1 MEFTATLA
9 PKAVNTPI
17 VPKASA
23 RQVGI
28 EKRAV
33 PRQTRQRPLLCQD
46 TQMQL
51 PPNRFKSRLQTGETM
66 FGCWVALCAP
76 YSAEVAGHAGF
87 DWVLI
92 DGEHAPNDLQS
103 LVAQLQ
109 VLDPLPPEVLVRLP
123 MAEPWL
129 IKQVLDA
136 GARNLLI
143 PMVNSAAEANA
154 NVRAMRYPPRGI
166 RGVGHALGRASRFGE
181 IADYQNAA
189 DDGLSLLVQI
199 ETAAALLA
207 LDDILAVDGVD
218 GAFIGPADLA
228 ADLGLAGDDP
238 AFAQTIAT
246 TLGRIRDSGKAPGII
261 SLSDDQIA
269 RHLQDGAQV
278 VAVAID
284 VLTLSQG
291 LRARSAR
298 WVALG

>member
-1 MEFTATLA
+1 M
-9 PKAVNTPI
+9 PP
-17 VPKASA
+17 S
-23 RQVGI
+23 
-28 EKRAV
+28 
-33 PRQTRQRPLLCQD
+33 
-46 TQMQL
+46 
-51 PPNRFKSRLQTGETM
+51 PNRFKNHLQSGQTM

-76 YSAEVAGHAGF
+76 YSAEIVGHAGF

-109 VLDPLPPEVLVRLP
+109 VLDPMPPDVLVRLP

-143 PMVNSAAEANA
+143 PMVNSADEATEI
-154 NVRAMRYPPRGI
+154 VRAMRYPPRGI

-181 IADYQNAA
+181 ITDYQSAA
-189 DDGLSLLVQI
+189 EEGLSLLVQI
-199 ETAAALLA
+199 ETAAALTA
-207 LDDILAVDGVD
+207 LDDILAVEGVD

-228 ADLGLAGDDP
+228 ADLGLVGDDP
-238 AFAQTIAT
+238 TLAQTIST
-246 TLGRIRDSGKAPGII
+246 TLGRILDSGKAAGII

-269 RHLQDGAQV
+269 RHLQDGARV

-291 LRARSAR
+291 LRARASR
-298 WVALG
+298 WVVQE